1 MNWHHSDV
9 CFTCTLLYLQC
20 LGPCYLLS
28 EKRMTTESKAL
39 EKFDELAPQSQYYRI
54 FTCTLLYLQC
64 LGPSYPL
71 SEKRMTTESKALEKF
86 DELAPQY
93 QYYRVFN
100 LYIIIPTVTWSQ
112 LSIE

>member
-1 MNWHHSDV
+1 MNWHHSV
-9 CFTCTLLYLQC
+9 CIIVC
-20 LGPCYLLS
+20 
-28 EKRMTTESKAL
+28 
-39 EKFDELAPQSQYYRI
+39 

-86 DELAPQY
+86 DELAPRD
-93 QYYRVFN
+93 QYYRMFY
-100 LYIIIPTVTWSQ
+100 LYIIIPAVPWSQ